1 MWNNWKR
8 LSAVFI
14 IVLLGIFFF
23 WLWDRNQPN
32 QAIPVPNVAEA
43 AIFDDAGYGIYQWAA
58 GLQLVVLYEG
68 AYTTN
73 DCTLGPSENA
83 PSAAYGCRIPFGNG
97 TTTTWSIQTTD
108 GQTGILSVD
117 GNTYQLPR
125 EATVIRVKADDGEK
139 RITVY
144 QQTLPVFQNDTADR
158 QLQQWLAQNPD
169 LVVFAARFG
178 VEN

>member
-1 MWNNWKR
+1 MGNSGKR

-14 IVLLGIFFF
+14 ILLLGIFFF
-23 WLWDRNQPN
+23 WLWERNQPK
-32 QAIPVPNVAEA
+32 QVIPVPNVAEA

-58 GLQLVVLYEG
+58 GLRLVVLYEG
-68 AYTTN
+68 PYTTN
-73 DCTLGPSENA
+73 DCMLGPSEND
-83 PSAAYGCRIPFGNG
+83 PSVAYSCRIPFGNG

-108 GQTGILSVD
+108 GQTGILRVD

-125 EATVIRVKADDGEK
+125 EATVIRVKDDGGEK

-144 QQTLPVFQNDTADR
+144 QQTLPVFQNDTAGR